1 MWHKYNDQ
9 SIVSGGTALNVGLPL
24 PDTFRLVFR
33 QELQNTRFGTDKRFS
48 SRLSFLTILDVVLRD
63 VWVVLKLPLQVEWEN
78 PTKKKSRKHDFLFVE
93 REKRTI
99 NLEKCFLLVIFSTN
113 KHRSATSRKLKLNT
127 LRGRSTYTHWSL
139 FTPFWRCWPLYHYDN
154 TKPSRISFKVPSINS
169 SEILAKSWQ
178 EEIFTVH

>member
-1 MWHKYNDQ
+1 MTNRLCQVGRHWMW
-9 SIVSGGTALNVGLPL
+9 

-33 QELQNTRFGTDKRFS
+33 QERQNTRFGTDKRFS
-48 SRLSFLTILDVVLRD
+48 SRLSLLTILDVVLWD
-63 VWVVLKLPLQVEWEN
+63 VWVVLKLPLEVKWVN
-78 PTKKKSRKHDFLFVE
+78 PR
-93 REKRTI
+93 RR
-99 NLEKCFLLVIFSTN
+99 NLENMIFVCWTRKANDQPWKNVFFLIFSTN
-113 KHRSATSRKLKLNT
+113 KHRSTTSRKLKLNT

-139 FTPFWRCWPLYHYDN
+139 SLRSGDAGRMYHYDN